1 MSACSVTSVVFNSLW
16 FHGLCSLSGSSV
28 RGILLARILEWVAMP
43 SSRESSWP
51 RDRNSISCVSYIVG
65 GFFTH
70 WTTWEA
76 PPMTLY
82 CVFSHSVVFNSLR
95 PYGLWPA
102 SLLCSLRFS
111 RQECWSGLLF
121 PPSGDLPNPRIEPAS
136 PASPA
141 LQVDSF
147 TIEPKHGSKALVA
160 GAFD

>member
-1 MSACSVTSVVFNSLW
+1 
-16 FHGLCSLSGSSV
+16 
-28 RGILLARILEWVAMP
+28 
-43 SSRESSWP
+43 
-51 RDRNSISCVSYIVG
+51 
-65 GFFTH
+65 
-70 WTTWEA
+70 
-76 PPMTLY
+76 MTLY
-82 CVFSHSVVFNSLR
+82 CVFSHSVVSSSLR
-95 PYGLWPA
+95 PYGLLPA

-160 GAFD
+160 GALD